1 MRLHCKECDNTVE
14 VTKFTMKIVNG
25 ELVEPE
31 SICACGKKMT
41 DVTQYNGLGGIIKKS
56 GGRVSGKF

>member
-1 MRLHCKECDNTVE
+1 MKLHCSKCDNTVE

-31 SICACGKKMT
+31 SICTCGKKMT
-41 DVTQYNGLGGIIKKS
+41 DVTEYNGLGGIIKKA